1 VAPLALLGG
10 AVAGRRSAIAWRLA
24 RAGWAA
30 HRTELIWAILSALNL
45 LLNLFLNSGAESMVQ
60 QE

>member
-45 LLNLFLNSGAESMVQ
+45 LLL
-60 QE
+60 

>member
-1 VAPLALLGG
+1 VWARGQTRA
-10 AVAGRRSAIAWRLA
+10 A
-24 RAGWAA
+24 RARAPPM
-30 HRTELIWAILSALNL
+30 HTELIQAISALNL

>member
-1 VAPLALLGG
+1 VWARGQPQ
-10 AVAGRRSAIAWRLA
+10 RA
-24 RAGWAA
+24 RARARAA
-30 HRTELIWAILSALNL
+30 HTELIQAISALNL

>member
-1 VAPLALLGG
+1 MSVRWLPSRAAAAAAGG
-10 AVAGRRSAIAWRLA
+10 HHVRDRCG
-24 RAGWAA
+24 G
-30 HRTELIWAILSALNL
+30 HTELIQAISALNL